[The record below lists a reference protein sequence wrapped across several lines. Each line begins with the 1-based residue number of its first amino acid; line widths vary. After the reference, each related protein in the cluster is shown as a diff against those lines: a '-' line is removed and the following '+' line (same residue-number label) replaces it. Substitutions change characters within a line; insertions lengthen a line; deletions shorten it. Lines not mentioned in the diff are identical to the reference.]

1 MRVSSYSFTED
12 VYQLYK
18 KNQSSGV
25 QKTTF
30 DDLLKAAAGD
40 VQNAEDPKLQL
51 WADYQAWKSQQPP
64 RQLPDSKGA
73 TEENL
78 AYLLEN
84 FTGDEK
90 TGELSLFQR
99 MEMIDTMR
107 EMGIITEEQMKDC
120 LGIGTSCLATFDPK
134 RDSPVVVTG
143 LAGDRNMETWSSFF
157 TGLPLMKAFDRD
169 DMFEVLFQQLR
180 FTRAGDLAA
189 EIREVLDRVRQEV
202 CV

>member
-25 QKTTF
+25 QSTTF
-30 DDLLKAAAGD
+30 DDLLRAASGD
-40 VQNAEDPKLQL
+40 VQNAKDTKFQL

-107 EMGIITEEQMKDC
+107 EMGIITEEQMKDA
-120 LGIGTSCLATFDPK
+120 LGIGTRSLKVIDMN
-134 RDSPVVVTG
+134 SPAIVCTGPVGDYG
-143 LAGDRNMETWSSFF
+143 LASWSSFF
-157 TGLPLMKAFDRD
+157 THLPLMEARDLD
-169 DMFEVLFQQLR
+169 DMFEILDRQLR
-180 FTRAGDLAA
+180 GTRAGDLAE
-189 EIREVLDRVRQEV
+189 EIREVLDRVRQSA
-202 CV
+202 

>member
-1 MRVSSYSFTED
+1 MSMRVSSNSFTED
-12 VYQLYK
+12 VYRLYK
-18 KNQSSGV
+18 KNQSSV

-30 DDLLKAAAGD
+30 DDLLRAASGD

-51 WADYQAWKSQQPP
+51 WADYQAWKSHQPP

-107 EMGIITEEQMKDC
+107 EMGIITEEQMKDT
-120 LGIGTSCLATFDPK
+120 LGIGEWSLK
-134 RDSPVVVTG
+134 VVESEILFG
-143 LAGDRNMETWSSFF
+143 GPDLNIMNWSSFF
-157 TGLPLMKAFDRD
+157 FGLPLMNARDRD

-180 FTRAGDLAA
+180 FTKAGDLAE

>member
-1 MRVSSYSFTED
+1 MSMRVSSNSFTED
-12 VYQLYK
+12 VYRLYK
-18 KNQSSGV
+18 KNQSSV

-30 DDLLKAAAGD
+30 DDLLRAASGD

-73 TEENL
+73 TEENI

-84 FTGDEK
+84 FVGDEK
-90 TGELSLFQR
+90 TGELSLYQR
-99 MEMIDTMR
+99 MDMIDTMR
-107 EMGIITEEQMKDC
+107 EMGIITEEQMKDT
-120 LGIGTSCLATFDPK
+120 LGIGERSLK
-134 RDSPVVVTG
+134 VVESEILFG
-143 LAGDRNMETWSSFF
+143 GPDLNIMNWSSFF
-157 TGLPLMKAFDRD
+157 FGLPLMNARDRD

-180 FTRAGDLAA
+180 FTKAGDLAE

>member
-1 MRVSSYSFTED
+1 MRISGNSFTESAYRL
-12 VYQLYK
+12 YQ
-18 KNQSSGV
+18 KNKISIQT
-25 QKTTF
+25 KTTF
-30 DDLLKAAAGD
+30 NDLRQAASGD
-40 VQNAEDPKLQL
+40 VQNAKDPKLQL

-90 TGELSLFQR
+90 TGELSLYQR

-120 LGIGTSCLATFDPK
+120 FGIGDRSVSTIDY
-134 RDSPVVVTG
+134 PV
-143 LAGDRNMETWSSFF
+143 LIAGPDLDLNSWISFF
-157 TGLPLMKAFDRD
+157 WKTPLMKAFDVD
-169 DMFEVLFQQLR
+169 DVFEALDTQLR
-180 FTRAGDLAA
+180 FTSAGDLAD
-189 EIREVLDRVRQEV
+189 EIRGVLDRVRQEV
-202 CV
+202 

>member
-1 MRVSSYSFTED
+1 MRVSSNSFTED

-18 KNQSSGV
+18 KNQTSGV

-30 DDLLKAAAGD
+30 DDLLRAASGD
-40 VQNAEDPKLQL
+40 VQNAKDPKLQL

-64 RQLPDSKGA
+64 RQLPDFKGA

-107 EMGIITEEQMKDC
+107 EMGIITEEQMKDT
-120 LGIGTSCLATFDPK
+120 LGIGEWSLKVIDMNSPALICTGPIGDHNL
-134 RDSPVVVTG
+134 DS
-143 LAGDRNMETWSSFF
+143 WSRFF
-157 TGLPLMKAFDRD
+157 THLPLMDARDLD
-169 DMFEVLFQQLR
+169 DMLKVLDGQLR
-180 FTRAGDLAA
+180 GTRAGDLAD
-189 EIREVLDRVRQEV
+189 EIQEVLDRVRQEV